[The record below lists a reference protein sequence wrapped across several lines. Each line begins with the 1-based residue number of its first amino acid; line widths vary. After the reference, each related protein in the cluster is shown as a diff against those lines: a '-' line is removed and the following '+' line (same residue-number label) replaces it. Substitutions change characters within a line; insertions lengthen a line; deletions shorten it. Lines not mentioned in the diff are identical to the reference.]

1 MRGDGR
7 EGWGCEAK
15 AVDGEGGRE
24 GGMGRSEGWEMNEW
38 DEVQGGVRGERLEVI
53 DEGWLTKDVRWG
65 RGRLITGKQSEIR
78 GGGEGWEMKDDSVGS
93 RVS

>member
-1 MRGDGR
+1 MIVSDKEWGVMVERVGDVR
-7 EGWGCEAK
+7 QK
-15 AVDGEGGRE
+15 KLMGRE

-78 GGGEGWEMKDDSVGS
+78 GGG
-93 RVS
+93 